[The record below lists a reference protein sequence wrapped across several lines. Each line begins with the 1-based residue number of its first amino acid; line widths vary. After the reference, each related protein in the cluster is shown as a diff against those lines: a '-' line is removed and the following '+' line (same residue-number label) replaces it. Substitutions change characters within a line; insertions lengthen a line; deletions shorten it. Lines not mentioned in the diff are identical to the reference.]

1 MNRTLCQ
8 SLLLDLLISPL
19 ILNAMVREDTTL
31 NLKLFLFI
39 ESKASLG
46 LGVKALKLEAE
57 IVRCAIESFIFPSNF
72 IQAIYNLWDL

>member
-8 SLLLDLLISPL
+8 SLLLDLLICPL

-31 NLKLFLFI
+31 NLKLHIIKVFFLFI

-46 LGVKALKLEAE
+46 LGVKVLKLEAG
-57 IVRCAIESFIFPSNF
+57 IVRCAIESFIFSSNF
-72 IQAIYNLWDL
+72 I